1 MKKLKASLQM
11 IENKCVLYWR
21 DGLYLEMVEGVDVL
35 EGVLWLNMYLLI
47 QF

>member
-1 MKKLKASLQM
+1 M

-35 EGVLWLNMYLLI
+35 EGVL
-47 QF
+47 